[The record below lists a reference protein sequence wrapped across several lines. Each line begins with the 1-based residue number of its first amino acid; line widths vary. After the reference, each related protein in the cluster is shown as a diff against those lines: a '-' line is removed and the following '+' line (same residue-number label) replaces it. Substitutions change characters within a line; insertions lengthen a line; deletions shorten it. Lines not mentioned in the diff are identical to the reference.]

1 MMDQEKLPSDYY
13 KGSSRSEDYN
23 MDSRKK
29 PPAPSFRKGKW
40 NHDNADT
47 LGVEPPR
54 PPSYDDSCFSPFKI
68 SRGAKLDELVAK
80 RSPTSIFD
88 LEDTQEASD
97 KLSGFERSI
106 LQKFPV
112 FEQSCTTLHASGT
125 LYFDQSQE
133 DESTVEAPV
142 FDHEDPSIS
151 LFSGHSELASSI
163 AEKAHA
169 QTARATS
176 QEFHNSWSTY
186 EIKSADSAPRQPKR
200 QEWSESP
207 SKSNRRASFGSAGM
221 PGIPCEI
228 VCLPQDASPTKP
240 SRQMS
245 PNVRPSPL
253 RKSCPGMTVLSLREA
268 LAMTRLD
275 TDEDSLQDHSD
286 HSQHHLAMK
295 RLDTDEDSLGLQ
307 SDHRQQHYQERNK
320 HHRAHSRCLSVD
332 SLPTKPRRKFS
343 HEGTE
348 FDM

>member
-1 MMDQEKLPSDYY
+1 MMDRAKLPSDYY
-13 KGSSRSEDYN
+13 NASSRSEDYN

-29 PPAPSFRKGKW
+29 PPAPSFRNEKW
-40 NHDNADT
+40 DHDNADT
-47 LGVEPPR
+47 LGVEPPQR
-54 PPSYDDSCFSPFKI
+54 PSYDDSCFSPFKI

-88 LEDTQEASD
+88 LEDTQEASG

-133 DESTVEAPV
+133 DESTVEASV

-163 AEKAHA
+163 AEKASEP
-169 QTARATS
+169 TARATS
-176 QEFHNSWSTY
+176 QELHNSWSTY
-186 EIKSADSAPRQPKR
+186 EVKSADSAPRQPKR
-200 QEWSESP
+200 QGWSESL
-207 SKSNRRASFGSAGM
+207 SKSSRRASLGSAGI
-221 PGIPCEI
+221 PGVPCEI
-228 VCLPQDASPTKP
+228 VCLPHDASPTKP

-245 PNVRPSPL
+245 PKMRPFHL
-253 RKSCPGMTVLSLREA
+253 QNSCPGMTVLSLREA
-268 LAMTRLD
+268 LAMARLD
-275 TDEDSLQDHSD
+275 TDEDSLEEHSD
-286 HSQHHLAMK
+286 HSQHHLAMT
-295 RLDTDEDSLGLQ
+295 RLDTEVDSLGKQ
-307 SDHRQQHYQERNK
+307 SDHPQQHQQERKK
-320 HHRAHSRCLSVD
+320 HHRAHSQCLSVD

-343 HEGTE
+343 YDGTE